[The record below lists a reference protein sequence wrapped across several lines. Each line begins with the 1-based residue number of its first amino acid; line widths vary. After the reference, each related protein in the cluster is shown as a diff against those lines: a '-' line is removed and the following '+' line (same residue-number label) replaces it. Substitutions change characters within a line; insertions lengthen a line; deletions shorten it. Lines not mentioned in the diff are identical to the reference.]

1 MRTDTVL
8 CNEALDTLIQS
19 LGIVDAERFISI
31 IKRDTF
37 NYTEWRR
44 ENLFRGMTI
53 EEIHAAATKHEK
65 NRGRN

>member
-8 CNEALDTLIQS
+8 CNEALDTLVQS

-37 NYTEWRR
+37 DYTEWRR
-44 ENLFRGMTI
+44 GNLFKGMSI
-53 EEIHAAATKHEK
+53 DEIHTAATKHEK
-65 NRGRN
+65 REMRD